1 MDTSVL
7 SRKAD
12 ELRQRSAEM
21 VPVVRRGR
29 PMWQAGILWLA
40 GGMAVAWLTAFFLD
54 SRRGSARR
62 HMAYDKAMAT
72 GRDVGRWSGK
82 KIRHLRNKAMGTVA
96 EMKTEEET
104 PGRVYG

>member
-12 ELRQRSAEM
+12 ELRERSAAM
-21 VPVVRRGR
+21 MPVVRRGR
-29 PMWQAGILWLA
+29 PMWQTGMLWLA
-40 GGMAVAWLTAFFLD
+40 GGMAIAWLAAFFFD
-54 SRRGSARR
+54 SRRGNARR
-62 HMAYDKAMAT
+62 HMAYDKAVAT

-82 KIRHLRNKAMGTVA
+82 KMRHLSNKAAGTVA
-96 EMKTEEET
+96 EMKNEEEA